1 MKEKIYDTIMIVL
14 MSIVALVV
22 VWLLFLTAKPVQVD
36 CNNIEELESGYKP
49 IPKQCT
55 EGE

>member
-49 IPKQCT
+49 IPKQCK